1 VHNPMNME
9 NQEALV
15 KIRSLK
21 DSLRPAEREIA
32 EIILADPRRIT
43 TMTITDLAQLGNCSE
58 TTITRMAKALG
69 YRGFGE
75 LKLAIATELPLQGT
89 NLYETIQPDDS
100 LYAIAGHFFYRCV
113 QSFNDTLKCLNPESL
128 EQAVDILLKSSRV
141 GCFGVGASGIV
152 AKDAQQKLLR
162 VNVSAWSFVDPH
174 EQIAFANGLSANDAA
189 ICISYS
195 GATKDVLESM
205 SVARSN
211 GAKIIAIVGNPR
223 SALAESADVFLL
235 TISSEPPFRSGS
247 MISRLCQLAMIDLL
261 TLGIATN
268 RKDEILEQFT
278 RKQRTMYQRSMN
290 VHDER

>member
-1 VHNPMNME
+1 MHNPMNME

-21 DSLRPAEREIA
+21 DSLRPAEWEIA
-32 EIILADPRRIT
+32 GSSWLIRRIT

-113 QSFNDTLKCLNPESL
+113 QSFNDTLKYLNPESL

-152 AKDAQQKLLR
+152 AKDAETAA
-162 VNVSAWSFVDPH
+162 SMCPWSFVDPTSRSH
-174 EQIAFANGLSANDAA
+174 LPTASLRTMRRSHFLLRQGCSGIHVCGGL
-189 ICISYS
+189 
-195 GATKDVLESM
+195 TM
-205 SVARSN
+205 
-211 GAKIIAIVGNPR
+211 PR
-223 SALAESADVFLL
+223 SSPL
-235 TISSEPPFRSGS
+235 
-247 MISRLCQLAMIDLL
+247 
-261 TLGIATN
+261 
-268 RKDEILEQFT
+268 
-278 RKQRTMYQRSMN
+278 
-290 VHDER
+290 

>member
-1 VHNPMNME
+1 MP
-9 NQEALV
+9 
-15 KIRSLK
+15 RSSWL
-21 DSLRPAEREIA
+21 I
-32 EIILADPRRIT
+32 RRIT
-43 TMTITDLAQLGNCSE
+43 TMTITDPAQLGNRSE

-69 YRGFGE
+69 IFGE

-211 GAKIIAIVGNPR
+211 GAKIIANV
-223 SALAESADVFLL
+223 L
-235 TISSEPPFRSGS
+235 
-247 MISRLCQLAMIDLL
+247 RLCAGARDRA
-261 TLGIATN
+261 GRAATPAG
-268 RKDEILEQFT
+268 
-278 RKQRTMYQRSMN
+278 
-290 VHDER
+290 